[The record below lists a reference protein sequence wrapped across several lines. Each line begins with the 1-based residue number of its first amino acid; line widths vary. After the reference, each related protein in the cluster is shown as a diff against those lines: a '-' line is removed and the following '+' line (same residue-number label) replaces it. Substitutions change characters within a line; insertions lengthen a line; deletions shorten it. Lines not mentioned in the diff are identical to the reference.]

1 MKKRSADPA
10 RASRLIGL
18 LIACSVFF
26 LAVCLPAE
34 SAHAEKDSSVT
45 DYLKENSGKD
55 KAPEGTKQP
64 PASEEPPAAAP
75 GVGLSFWDYLK
86 TGLALLFVI
95 ALIYGMVKVVN
106 TRNRIT
112 RHGKLMKNMGG
123 LSLGQQKSIQ
133 LVQIGERYYLVG
145 VGEDVRL
152 LKELT
157 DSDEI
162 AALTAYYADEEEGG
176 QHSPILALLD
186 RLKNA
191 KRNPYQEQ
199 ESPADFGDVFKTKLA
214 EIENERKRKLNQL
227 TEKER
232 NRE

>member
-1 MKKRSADPA
+1 MKKHSADPA
-10 RASRLIGL
+10 RKLRPAGL
-18 LIACSVFF
+18 LIVIFVFF
-26 LAVCLPAE
+26 LAAGLPAG
-34 SAHAEKDSSVT
+34 SVHAEKDSSVT
-45 DYLKENSGKD
+45 DYLKENSGND
-55 KAPEGTKQP
+55 KAPDGTKQQ
-64 PASEEPPAAAP
+64 PASGEPPAAAP
-75 GVGLSFWDYLK
+75 GVGLTVWDYLK

-112 RHGKLMKNMGG
+112 QHGKLMKNLGG
-123 LSLGQQKSIQ
+123 LSLGQQKSVQ
-133 LVQIGERYYLVG
+133 LIQIGDRFYLIG

-157 DSDEI
+157 DPDEI
-162 AALTAYYADEEEGG
+162 SRLTAYYADDEEGG
-176 QHSPILALLD
+176 QHSPILAILD

-191 KRNPYQEQ
+191 KRNPYQGQ
-199 ESPADFGDVFKTKLA
+199 ESPEDFRDVFKNKLA

>member
-1 MKKRSADPA
+1 MKKRSADSA
-10 RASRLIGL
+10 RIFRLIRL
-18 LIACSVFF
+18 LIVCFVFF
-26 LAVCLPAE
+26 VASGHPIE
-34 SAHAEKDSSVT
+34 SVYAEKDSSVT

-55 KAPEGTKQP
+55 KQPAGTKQT
-64 PASEEPPAAAP
+64 PATDDSPAAAP
-75 GVGLSFWDYLK
+75 SVGLTVWDYLK

-95 ALIYGMVKVVN
+95 ALIYGMVKLVN
-106 TRNRIT
+106 ARNRMT
-112 RHGKLMKNMGG
+112 QHGKLMRNMGG

-133 LVQIGERYYLVG
+133 LVQIGDRYYLVG

-157 DSDEI
+157 DPNEVTR
-162 AALTAYYADEEEGG
+162 LTAYYDDQEEAGH
-176 QHSPILALLD
+176 HSPILTLLD
-186 RLKNA
+186 RLKNT
-191 KRNPYQEQ
+191 KRNSAEEQ
-199 ESPADFGDVFKTKLA
+199 ERPGDFGDLFKTKLA

>member
-1 MKKRSADPA
+1 M
-10 RASRLIGL
+10 
-18 LIACSVFF
+18 
-26 LAVCLPAE
+26 
-34 SAHAEKDSSVT
+34 T
-45 DYLKENSGKD
+45 DYLKKNSEKE
-55 KAPEGTKQP
+55 KAPGGTEQTP
-64 PASEEPPAAAP
+64 VTDEPSAAAP
-75 GVGLSFWDYLK
+75 GVGLSVWDYLK

-112 RHGKLMKNMGG
+112 QHGKLMKNMGG

-133 LVQIGERYYLVG
+133 LVQIGDRYYLVG

-152 LKELT
+152 LKEVT
-157 DSDEI
+157 DPDEI
-162 AALTAYYADEEEGG
+162 AGLTAYYAEEEEGG
-176 QHSPILALLD
+176 QHSPILALLE
-186 RLKNA
+186 RMKNG

-199 ESPADFGDVFKTKLA
+199 ESPGDFGDVFKTRLA